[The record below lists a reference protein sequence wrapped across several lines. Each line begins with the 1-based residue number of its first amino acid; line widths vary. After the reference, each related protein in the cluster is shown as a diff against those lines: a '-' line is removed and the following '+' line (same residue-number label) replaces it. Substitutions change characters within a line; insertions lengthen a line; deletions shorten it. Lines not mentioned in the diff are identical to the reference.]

1 MADHLRLPPPR
12 AIPSRRAGG
21 GGGDVDKKVP
31 GRHGRKLKEDLAAA
45 AAAATPVRI
54 KDGVNP
60 AQVFKIRTAGGVDDA
75 KLESSEF
82 QWLGNT
88 PDWTYFVLSREG
100 PAEFE
105 RMLDAYTAAGEERD
119 GAPDLTFFEHIV
131 EILPY
136 GLEDRRGPGVG
147 QQDLDEAGRRLVVD
161 AIVWPSADFDEARGR
176 INEVREVID
185 FHDGEVLAQDDR
197 PRYTVVRARIGAD
210 GVRDLLQL
218 AVIERLRTPPM
229 PYLEPTTWRRMDEQD
244 LPDYERVEGVP
255 IGVIDDEVM
264 EHSMLADSI
273 ASRESLPA
281 GHGWGEPSDHGT
293 MVAGR
298 IVFGD
303 IESALAGGAAWV
315 ALGPLHSI
323 RVLEQNPGDPTDAI
337 FPTATPHHSLI
348 EDAVRRL
355 HARGV
360 RVINLSIA
368 DRVSFSGPHLSL
380 WSERMDELAR
390 ELDVLIVVA
399 AGNQL
404 ARDLP
409 DGQSILDA
417 YPDYLLEDGCRVAEP
432 GAGANMLTVGSVARF
447 AAPQRA
453 DGRQLPGDRA
463 VAQEGEP
470 SPFTRAGPGAA
481 GGIKPDVLHH
491 GGNWAFN
498 DVDLVETNDFGLSA
512 ISTKGGGEQPYFGVA
527 NGTSYA
533 APLVTRVAAKILNR
547 YPTSRANLLRALIGV
562 SARPLLLPDSLDGRK
577 RRRLAGYGSLSEYNA
592 LESGGNRV
600 ALMYQGEIAVDTVVA
615 HSIPI
620 PREFMEASG
629 DRRVIVSLAFDPEV
643 RRTRRDYLTATM
655 KFHLV
660 RGMKMDEIESVWQIQ
675 PQEKDDRLPLP
686 KDRRRPDLVPGS
698 GECLGA
704 TLQVRSF
711 SRRNTDVLDDE
722 GFHVVVEHRTAT
734 WYEAEEDDLQRYA
747 LVVVLEDQEREGVD
761 LRALVEAELPVR
773 PEVEVEPRLRVRG

>member
-1 MADHLRLPPPR
+1 
-12 AIPSRRAGG
+12 
-21 GGGDVDKKVP
+21 
-31 GRHGRKLKEDLAAA
+31 
-45 AAAATPVRI
+45 
-54 KDGVNP
+54 
-60 AQVFKIRTAGGVDDA
+60 
-75 KLESSEF
+75 
-82 QWLGNT
+82 
-88 PDWTYFVLSREG
+88 
-100 PAEFE
+100 
-105 RMLDAYTAAGEERD
+105 MLDAYAAAGEKRD

-131 EILPY
+131 GILPY
-136 GLEDRRGPGVG
+136 GPEDRRGPGVG
-147 QQDLDEAGRRLVVD
+147 QQELDKADGRLVVD
-161 AIVWPSADFDEARGR
+161 AIVWPSSDFDEARRR
-176 INEVREVID
+176 IQEVREVID
-185 FHDGEVLAQDDR
+185 FQNGEVLAEDDR
-197 PRYTVVRARIGAD
+197 PRYTIVRARVGAD
-210 GVRDLLQL
+210 GIRDLLNL
-218 AVIERLRTPPM
+218 AVVERLRTPPM
-229 PYLEPTTWRRMDEQD
+229 PYLEPTTWRRMNEQD
-244 LPDYERVEGVP
+244 LPDYERTESVP
-255 IGVIDDEVM
+255 IGIIDDEVM
-264 EHSMLADSI
+264 EHPMLAGSM

-281 GHGWGEPSDHGT
+281 EHDWGEPSDHGT

-303 IESALAGGAAWV
+303 IESALAGDAAWV

-323 RVLEQNPGDPTDAI
+323 RVLEQNPNDPTDAI
-337 FPTATPHHSLI
+337 FPTATPHHALI

-355 HARGV
+355 YARGV
-360 RVINLSIA
+360 RVINVSIA
-368 DRVSFSGPHLSL
+368 DRVPFSGPHLSL

-399 AGNQL
+399 AGNQP
-404 ARDLP
+404 ANDIP
-409 DGQSILDA
+409 KGQSILDA
-417 YPDYLLEDGCRVAEP
+417 YPDYLLEDDCRVAEP

-463 VAQEGEP
+463 VAREGEP

-481 GGIKPDVLHH
+481 DGIKPDVVHH
-491 GGNWAFN
+491 GGNWALN
-498 DVDLVETNDFGLSA
+498 DVDLVERSDFGVSA

-547 YPTSRANLLRALIGV
+547 YPSSGANLLRALIGA
-562 SARPLLLPDSLDGRK
+562 SARPLLLPNSLDERK

-600 ALMYQGEIAVDTVVA
+600 ALMYQGEIAMDTVVA
-615 HSIPI
+615 HPIPI

-629 DRRVIVSLAFDPEV
+629 DRHVIVALAFDPEV
-643 RRTRRDYLTATM
+643 RRTRRDYLSATM

-660 RGMKMDEIESVWQIQ
+660 RGMTMDEIESVWQIQ

-686 KDRRRPDLVPGS
+686 NDRRRPKLVPGS

-711 SRRNTDVLDDE
+711 RRRNADVLDNE

-734 WYEAEEDDLQRYA
+734 WHEVEEGDRQRYA
-747 LVVVLEDQEREGVD
+747 LVVVLEDQEREGID
-761 LRALVEAELPVR
+761 LRALVEAQLPIE
-773 PEVEVEPRLRVRG
+773 PAVEVEPRLRVRG

>member
-1 MADHLRLPPPR
+1 MADHLRLPPPW

-21 GGGDVDKKVP
+21 GGGETDKKVP
-31 GRHGRKLKEDLAAA
+31 GRHGRKLKEDLAV
-45 AAAATPVRI
+45 ATVASIPVRTRE
-54 KDGVNP
+54 GVNP

-105 RMLDAYTAAGEERD
+105 RMLDAYTAAGDRRE

-136 GLEDRRGPGVG
+136 GPEDRRGPGVSEE
-147 QQDLDEAGRRLVVD
+147 DLSHVDRLVVD

-176 INEVREVID
+176 IDEVREVVD
-185 FHDGEVLAQDDR
+185 VHNGEILTRDDR
-197 PRYTVVRARIGAD
+197 PRYTVVRTRIGAD

-218 AVIERLRTPPM
+218 AVIERLRTPPV
-229 PYLEPTTWRRMDEQD
+229 PYLEPTTWRHMQNQD
-244 LPDYERVEGVP
+244 LPAFERVEGVP
-255 IGVIDDEVM
+255 IGIIDDDVM
-264 EHSMLADSI
+264 EHPLLADSI

-303 IESALAGGAAWV
+303 IESALAGDAPWV
-315 ALGPLHSI
+315 ALGPVHSI
-323 RVLEQNPGDPTDAI
+323 RVLEQNPDDPTDAI
-337 FPTATPHHSLI
+337 FPTSTPHHSLI

-360 RVINLSIA
+360 RVVNLSVG
-368 DRVSFSGPHLSL
+368 DRVPFSGPHLSL

-390 ELDVLIVVA
+390 ELDVVIVVA
-399 AGNQL
+399 AGNIGT
-404 ARDLP
+404 RDLP
-409 DGQSILDA
+409 ETPSILEA
-417 YPDYLLEDGCRVAEP
+417 YPDYMLDDECRVAEP

-447 AAPQRA
+447 AAPQRV
-453 DGRQLPGDRA
+453 DGRQLPGDGA
-463 VAQEGEP
+463 VAGEGEP
-470 SPFTRAGPGAA
+470 SPFTRVGLGAA
-481 GGIKPDVLHH
+481 GGIKPDVVHH
-491 GGNWAFN
+491 GGNWVVN
-498 DVDLVETNDFGLSA
+498 DVDILARNDFGVSA
-512 ISTKGGGEQPYFGVA
+512 ISTKGGGQQPYFGIA

-533 APLVTRVAAKILNR
+533 APRVTRVAAQVVNR
-547 YPTSRANLLRALIGV
+547 YPDSSANLVRALIGA
-562 SARPLLLPDSLDGRK
+562 SAQPLLLPDSLEGKK
-577 RRRLAGYGSLSEYNA
+577 RRLLSGYGSLSDYNT

-600 ALMYQGEIAVDTVVA
+600 ALMYQGEIAADTVVA
-615 HSIPI
+615 HPVPVPS
-620 PREFMEASG
+620 EFMEATG
-629 DRRVIVSLAFDPEV
+629 DRRIVVALAFDPEV

-660 RGMKMDEIESVWQIQ
+660 RGMTVEEIESTWQVQ
-675 PQEKDDRLPLP
+675 PQEKDERISLPE
-686 KDRRRPDLVPGS
+686 DRRRPDLVPGS

-704 TLQVRSF
+704 TLQVRSLG
-711 SRRNTDVLDDE
+711 RRNTDVLDDE

-734 WYEAEEDDLQRYA
+734 WHEVEEGAQQRYA
-747 LVVVLEDQEREGVD
+747 LVIAIEDQEREGVD
-761 LRALVEAELPVR
+761 LRALVRAQLPVE
-773 PEVEVEPRLRVRG
+773 PELEVEPRVRIRG